1 MVDVS
6 DPALAEAYADVRNDK
21 TDTDWVLC
29 GYSEDGKSLQKRGSG
44 SGGLAEMAESFVD
57 NEPMYGYL
65 RVTAGDEESIRQ
77 KFVLVTWCGPEVK
90 ALKKAKM
97 SVHKASFK
105 TLFKEFAVEMHY
117 TERNEVDP
125 AEVRARVIA
134 SGGANYSQ
142 KY

>member
-29 GYSEDGKSLQKRGSG
+29 GYTEDGKALQKRGAG

-97 SVHKASFK
+97 SVHKVRNSACVL
-105 TLFKEFAVEMHY
+105 LF
-117 TERNEVDP
+117 
-125 AEVRARVIA
+125 
-134 SGGANYSQ
+134 
-142 KY
+142 